1 MQIGQG
7 ESLVQFFI
15 ERKPPAVPVVPKS
28 FSYTD
33 KKYPPLVEQW
43 RSANCYKN
51 QRRKLCEYKGTEIIE
66 ERRTKIMFTYW
77 KVSRPSTAFHRLWGV
92 ERGKIV

>member
-1 MQIGQG
+1 M
-7 ESLVQFFI
+7 
-15 ERKPPAVPVVPKS
+15 P
-28 FSYTD
+28 